1 VLGGGARGHGLRVL
15 LVDDEEDFV
24 RSVAKVLGRRGFDV
38 GVALS
43 GEDGLAQLDAHR
55 FDVAVMDLRMPG
67 MDGLE
72 ALAVAR
78 RRHPDL
84 KVIILTGHGTASL
97 GIEGMRLGAVDFL
110 TKPVDPDALALA
122 IQAAVG
128 SAGVGIASIL
138 EEEET

>member
-1 VLGGGARGHGLRVL
+1 MLGGGARGHGLRVL